1 MEEAARYNAEDPSS
15 PHRASLSLS
24 LSLSLII
31 SAVFLSLVHRLGP
44 DKLNKVERPY
54 VRDCTVIPFPE
65 SKHHR
70 RAA

>member
-24 LSLSLII
+24 LSLII
-31 SAVFLSLVHRLGP
+31 SAVFLSLVHHLGP

-54 VRDCTVIPFPE
+54 VSDCTVIPFPE